1 MKVKNKETKDVN
13 WAKKKKLFNAFKA
26 TLSAM
31 TLKQL
36 S

>member
-13 WAKKKKLFNAFKA
+13 WTKKNLFNAFKA
-26 TLSAM
+26 TISAM

-36 S
+36 C